1 MVPSISTIL
10 RRFTGEWTLLLP
22 PEAML
27 TVCREIGYTTWRD
40 RLLTPVTTTQ
50 LFLRPILHGHTAC
63 RHLPHLSGLRFS
75 AAAYCHARAKLPLRV
90 FDLLLERFASA
101 VQSCVSGDG
110 RWHGHRPCFVD
121 GSGGSMPES
130 PGPPGRV
137 RPIDGAAA
145 GVRLPHGPP
154 PRAVPCGHR
163 HAPEARGRAPP
174 APRSRPGA
182 AGPPG
187 VSPW

>member
-10 RRFTGEWTLLLP
+10 RRFTGEWALLLQ

-50 LFLRPILHGHTAC
+50 LFLLQILHGNTAC
-63 RHLPHLSGLRFS
+63 SHLPHLSGLRFS
-75 AAAYCHARAKLPLRV
+75 AAAYCQARARLPLR
-90 FDLLLERFASA
+90 FFGPLLERFASA
-101 VQSCVSGDG
+101 VQSCISGEG
-110 RWHGHRPCFVD
+110 RWHGHRTFFV
-121 GSGGSMPES
+121 M
-130 PGPPGRV
+130 V
-137 RPIDGAAA
+137 
-145 GVRLPHGPP
+145 
-154 PRAVPCGHR
+154 RAVPCGHR

-174 APRSRPGA
+174 DPRSRPGA
-182 AGPPG
+182 AGTPG